1 MDKETKELRLAQWAG
16 IIKEQK
22 QSGLTVKTWCSQNG
36 ITKDAYYYWQ
46 QKLRKEVYE
55 AIKPQES
62 IFAPVPNEIMLEQT
76 AMLERKSSV
85 SVTLKKGKVTVEI
98 ADQTLNP
105 DIITLIRE
113 VMTDAQ

>member
-1 MDKETKELRLAQWAG
+1 MNKEAKELRLAQWAG

-22 QSGLTVKTWCSQNG
+22 QSGLTVKAWCSQNG

-62 IFAPVPNEIMLEQT
+62 LFAPVPNEVMLEQP
-76 AMLERKSSV
+76 AMSDHRSMTSLTLRK
-85 SVTLKKGKVTVEI
+85 GNVTVEI
-98 ADQTLNP
+98 ADCTLSP
-105 DIITLIRE
+105 DIINLIRE
-113 VMTDAQ
+113 VITDAQ

>member
-22 QSGLTVKTWCSQNG
+22 QSGLTVKDWCSRNG

-46 QKLRKEVYE
+46 KKLRKEVYE
-55 AIKPQES
+55 AINPHES
-62 IFAPVPNEIMLEQT
+62 IFAPVPNEVLLEQT
-76 AMLERKSSV
+76 SMSEQKCTT
-85 SVTLKKGKVTVEI
+85 SVTLRKGKVTVEI
-98 ADQTLNP
+98 TDCSINP

-113 VMTDAQ
+113 VITDA

>member
-1 MDKETKELRLAQWAG
+1 MDKEAKELRLAQWAG

-22 QSGLTVKTWCSQNG
+22 QSGLTVKDWCSQNG

-46 QKLRKEVYE
+46 QKLRKEVYA

-62 IFAPVPNEIMLEQT
+62 IFAPVPNEVMVQQ
-76 AMLERKSSV
+76 SSV
-85 SVTLKKGKVTVEI
+85 SETVNTSSITIKKGKVMVEI
-98 ADQTLNP
+98 TACSFNQ

-113 VMTDAQ
+113 VMADA

>member
-1 MDKETKELRLAQWAG
+1 MDKEAKELRLAQWAG

-22 QSGLTVKTWCSQNG
+22 QSGLTVKDWCRQSG

-62 IFAPVPNEIMLEQT
+62 IFAPVPNEVLLEQT
-76 AMLERKSSV
+76 AVPEQKCSA
-85 SVTLKKGKVTVEI
+85 SVTLRKGKVTVEI
-98 ADQTLNP
+98 ADCTLNP